1 MSKTAAPVT
10 LVLRPRTA
18 GGTLLRWLYDE
29 IRIAILEGRLPP
41 GSRLPSTRSVARQHG
56 MARGTVVAAFDHLI
70 AEGYIQ
76 GSVGSGSFVRQM
88 TAASSPGSP
97 PSRARARATVI
108 APTLSVR
115 GRRLAS
121 HPFPLRIMPKTH
133 TFRLDN
139 AALDAFPLKTWS
151 RITARCLR
159 SAVPAL
165 LTHGDTL
172 GYLPLR
178 AAIAGYVGSTRGIRC
193 TAEQVVITSGTQCSL
208 DLVARLVLDPR
219 DRVWVEDP
227 CYTAVSSLLRGTGS
241 EVIGVPVDDAGIDCE
256 SGRRRART
264 AKLACVTPGSHFPLG
279 VTLSLQRRLALLE
292 WAREAGAW
300 IFEDDYDSQLG
311 FSGRPLAALQS
322 LDRTGCVIYSN
333 SFSKMLFPSL
343 RLGFLVVPQTLL
355 GAVEAAR
362 SVLQRFPSVLDQ
374 AVLAEF
380 IAAGH
385 MEQHMRRMRD
395 LYTERHDALVRIAQR
410 ELADVLRLS
419 PVTAGLQTVG
429 WLADG
434 IPEVEAGRQAAEQGI
449 VALPLSHLTIQRTMP
464 PALVLGAAATDLPAV
479 RRGVEQLGVILRRLR
494 GLQRDNRAPTAQ
506 ALASV

>member
-1 MSKTAAPVT
+1 MSRTAAPAT
-10 LVLRPRTA
+10 LVLRPRAA
-18 GGTLLRWLYDE
+18 GATLLRWLYDE
-29 IRIAILEGRLPP
+29 IRLAILEGRLPP
-41 GSRLPSTRSVARQHG
+41 GSRLPSTRAVARQYG
-56 MARGTVVAAFDHLI
+56 LARGTVVAAFDHLM

-76 GSVGSGSFVRQM
+76 GSVGSGTFVMQM
-88 TAASSPGSP
+88 TGVSPPGSAP
-97 PSRARARATVI
+97 GRARARATVA

-121 HPFPLRIMPKTH
+121 HPFPLRILRKTH
-133 TFRLDN
+133 TFRLDH
-139 AALDAFPLKTWS
+139 AALDSFPIKTWS
-151 RITARCLR
+151 RLTARCLR
-159 SAVPAL
+159 SAIPGL

-172 GYLPLR
+172 GFAPLR
-178 AAIAGYVGSTRGIRC
+178 AAIAQHIGLTRGIRC
-193 TAEQVVITSGTQCSL
+193 AAEQVVITSGTQCSL

-227 CYTAVSSLLRGTGS
+227 CYTAVSSLLRGAGA

-264 AKLACVTPGSHFPLG
+264 ARLACVTPGCHFPLG

-322 LDRTGCVIYSN
+322 LDRSGCVIYSN

-380 IAAGH
+380 ISAGH

-410 ELADVLRLS
+410 DIADVLRLS

-429 WLADG
+429 WLAEG
-434 IPEVEAGRQAAEQGI
+434 IPEIEAGRQAAAQGI
-449 VALPLSHLTIQRTMP
+449 VALPLSHLTLERALP
-464 PALVLGAAATDLPAV
+464 PAVVLGVTAMDLPGI
-479 RRGVEQLGVILRRLR
+479 RRGVEQLGTLLRRLR
-494 GLQRDNRAPTAQ
+494 RDSGRPPAQ
-506 ALASV
+506 TLASV

>member
-1 MSKTAAPVT
+1 MPKSAAPVT
-10 LVLRPRTA
+10 LVLRPRAA
-18 GGTLLRWLYDE
+18 GATLLRWLYDE
-29 IRIAILEGRLPP
+29 IRLAIVEGRLAP
-41 GSRLPSTRSVARQHG
+41 GARLPSTRSVARRYG
-56 MARGTVVAAFDHLI
+56 VARGTVVAAFDHLT

-88 TAASSPGSP
+88 TAVAA
-97 PSRARARATVI
+97 PSAVTGRARARAAVTL
-108 APTLSVR
+108 PGLSVR
-115 GRRLAS
+115 GRRLS
-121 HPFPLRIMPKTH
+121 GHPFPLRITAKTH

-139 AALDAFPLKTWS
+139 AALEAFPIKTWS
-151 RITARCLR
+151 RIAARCLR
-159 SAVPAL
+159 SAVPRL
-165 LTHGDTL
+165 LMHGDTL
-172 GYLPLR
+172 GFPPLR
-178 AAIAGYVGSTRGIRC
+178 AAIAQYVALTRGVQC
-193 TAEQVVITSGTQCSL
+193 KADQVVITSGTQCSL

-227 CYTAVSSLLRGTGS
+227 CYTAISSLLRGAGA
-241 EVIGVPVDDAGIDCE
+241 EVSGVPVDDEGIDCDA
-256 SGRRRART
+256 GRRRARM
-264 AKLACVTPGSHFPLG
+264 AKLACVTPGCHFPLG

-322 LDRTGCVIYSN
+322 LDRAGCVIYSN

-343 RLGFLVVPQTLL
+343 RLGFLIVPQALL

-429 WLADG
+429 WLGEG
-434 IPEVEAGRQAAEQGI
+434 IPEVEAGRQAAERGI
-449 VALPLSHLTIQRTMP
+449 VALPLSHLTIERTMP
-464 PALVLGAAATDLPAV
+464 PALVLGAAATDLPAI
-479 RRGVEQLGVILRRLR
+479 RRGVEQLGVILR
-494 GLQRDNRAPTAQ
+494 GLKGQKVGHADA
-506 ALASV
+506 